1 MSVTFV
7 AVVLSLQC
15 KKLKTDGDMKHYQD
29 MTPVEQAQWIDEFAR
44 LSNPIPTDPSEIK
57 QLFQLLSAW
66 PFAEKFCG
74 DALKY
79 GDYMA
84 RIYRLPVYI
93 DKVKDALAEGLV
105 QTDANGKPIAVVAP
119 GAPLRRRGRPTREEA
134 AARLRGEVQ
143 VVQEDTPET
152 RRRRAVAKL
161 LGLQI
166 VTGEPV
172 REKNNAEIAAEKAA
186 KRAEEAKI
194 HPSLFKDLED
204 SARGQVPGMS
214 GDGAGDD
221 NSAGGD
227 ARGQSPGREPAKV
240 QSPGSERPSTGSER
254 PNAQQPSPE
263 QPIRN
268 PSMAEIYAERIDADR
283 LHLNELAWLC
293 SKDLQERIAKVRDQR
308 TAFGDAS
315 QTAKVLAE
323 HGGNQEEIAMWA
335 KRAEEALK
343 AYESTYAAVDEE
355 LAIVFAR
362 LQMDEPYKEKF
373 CNRFKGVDLVQIAHI
388 TRPYYDKL
396 RSPEFDLR
404 IRTMIEQD
412 SPEYAAK
419 MKAEEE
425 RKQEITDILRYLKR
439 KDKPNVAQR
448 IKTMET
454 RYARLIE
461 LMGEEEAKVYRP
473 IVDAAIADY
482 EANHKKEEK
491 PADKKSKKN
500 DKATDGDAKDVRGQV
515 PGRKQTRA
523 KAAARDL
530 SPDIPAT
537 ERSSAGTERPSK
549 AKSDKS
555 VKSVG
560 SKKAET
566 KTAKK
571 K

>member
-44 LSNPIPTDPSEIK
+44 LSNPIPTEASDIQ
-57 QLFQLLSAW
+57 QLFTLLSAW

-152 RRRRAVAKL
+152 RRRRAVARL

-186 KRAEEAKI
+186 KRAEEERR

-204 SARGQVPGMS
+204 SVRGQTPGSPQTRENAPARDLSPDMPITKEQRELHS
-214 GDGAGDD
+214 KVFDRPIDGDAKH
-221 NSAGGD
+221 GD
-227 ARGQSPGREPAKV
+227 ARGQSPDREPVKV

-419 MKAEEE
+419 MKAKEE

-461 LMGEEEAKVYRP
+461 LMGEEDAKVFRP

-482 EANHKKEEK
+482 EANHKK
-491 PADKKSKKN
+491 P
-500 DKATDGDAKDVRGQV
+500 DVRGQT

-537 ERSSAGTERPSK
+537 ERPKTK
-549 AKSDKS
+549 TT
-555 VKSVG
+555 
-560 SKKAET
+560 T

>member
-1 MSVTFV
+1 
-7 AVVLSLQC
+7 
-15 KKLKTDGDMKHYQD
+15 MKHYQD

-152 RRRRAVAKL
+152 RRRRAVARL

-186 KRAEEAKI
+186 KRAEEEKI
-194 HPSLFKDLED
+194 HPSLFKDLEEKPD
-204 SARGQVPGMS
+204 GDGAA
-214 GDGAGDD
+214 GDGAG
-221 NSAGGD
+221 GGD

-240 QSPGSERPSTGSER
+240 QSPGTERPSTGTEC
-254 PNAQQPSPE
+254 PSTGSE

-482 EANHKKEEK
+482 EANYKKEEK
-491 PADKKSKKN
+491 PADKKS
-500 DKATDGDAKDVRGQV
+500 V
-515 PGRKQTRA
+515 
-523 KAAARDL
+523 
-530 SPDIPAT
+530 
-537 ERSSAGTERPSK
+537 
-549 AKSDKS
+549 KS

-560 SKKAET
+560 KTKKESVGKT
-566 KTAKK
+566 KNKK

>member
-1 MSVTFV
+1 
-7 AVVLSLQC
+7 
-15 KKLKTDGDMKHYQD
+15 
-29 MTPVEQAQWIDEFAR
+29 
-44 LSNPIPTDPSEIK
+44 
-57 QLFQLLSAW
+57 
-66 PFAEKFCG
+66 
-74 DALKY
+74 
-79 GDYMA
+79 
-84 RIYRLPVYI
+84 
-93 DKVKDALAEGLV
+93 
-105 QTDANGKPIAVVAP
+105 
-119 GAPLRRRGRPTREEA
+119 
-134 AARLRGEVQ
+134 
-143 VVQEDTPET
+143 
-152 RRRRAVAKL
+152 
-161 LGLQI
+161 

-186 KRAEEAKI
+186 KRAEEEKI
-194 HPSLFKDLED
+194 HPSLFKDLEEKPDGDAAAGDGGADGD
-204 SARGQVPGMS
+204 SAAGDVRGQVPGS
-214 GDGAGDD
+214 PQTRENAP
-221 NSAGGD
+221 
-227 ARGQSPGREPAKV
+227 ARDLSPDI
-240 QSPGSERPSTGSER
+240 ERPLH
-254 PNAQQPSPE
+254 
-263 QPIRN
+263 N
-268 PSMAEIYAERIDADR
+268 PSMREIYSDRIENDR
-283 LHLNELAWLC
+283 KHLSDLAWLC

-308 TAFGDAS
+308 TALGDAS

-491 PADKKSKKN
+491 PADKKS
-500 DKATDGDAKDVRGQV
+500 V
-515 PGRKQTRA
+515 
-523 KAAARDL
+523 
-530 SPDIPAT
+530 
-537 ERSSAGTERPSK
+537 
-549 AKSDKS
+549 KS

-560 SKKAET
+560 KTKKADAASDGDGGDARGQSPGREPAKVQSPGT
-566 KTAKK
+566 ERPQAKK
-571 K
+571 AKSVKSVKSVGKTKKESVGKTKKDKKK

>member
-1 MSVTFV
+1 
-7 AVVLSLQC
+7 
-15 KKLKTDGDMKHYQD
+15 

-44 LSNPIPTDPSEIK
+44 LSNPIPTDPSEIQ
-57 QLFQLLSAW
+57 QLFTLLSAW

-152 RRRRAVAKL
+152 RRRRAVARL

-186 KRAEEAKI
+186 KRAEEEKI
-194 HPSLFKDLED
+194 HPSLFKEEVKEPI
-204 SARGQVPGMS
+204 STTPGP
-214 GDGAGDD
+214 
-221 NSAGGD
+221 
-227 ARGQSPGREPAKV
+227 SPQAEGNTP
-240 QSPGSERPSTGSER
+240 T
-254 PNAQQPSPE
+254 PNTQQPSPDA
-263 QPIRN
+263 PLRN

-293 SKDLQERIAKVRDQR
+293 SKELQERISKVRDQR

-419 MKAEEE
+419 MKAKEE

-461 LMGEEEAKVYRP
+461 LMGEDEAKVFRP

-482 EANHKKEEK
+482 EANFKKPEPEPKPEK
-491 PADKKSKKN
+491 PKKPAKK
-500 DKATDGDAKDVRGQV
+500 TTAK
-515 PGRKQTRA
+515 KT
-523 KAAARDL
+523 
-530 SPDIPAT
+530 T
-537 ERSSAGTERPSK
+537 
-549 AKSDKS
+549 
-555 VKSVG
+555 
-560 SKKAET
+560 T

>member
-1 MSVTFV
+1 
-7 AVVLSLQC
+7 
-15 KKLKTDGDMKHYQD
+15 MKHYQD

-44 LSNPIPTDPSEIK
+44 LSNPIPTEASDIQ

-84 RIYRLPVYI
+84 RMYRLPVYI

-152 RRRRAVAKL
+152 RRRRAVARL

-186 KRAEEAKI
+186 KRAEEEKI

-204 SARGQVPGMS
+204 SARGQVPGMRGDINA
-214 GDGAGDD
+214 GDGAGDA
-221 NSAGGD
+221 SGSGD

-240 QSPGSERPSTGSER
+240 QSPGTERPSIDSER
-254 PNAQQPSPE
+254 PNADAPL
-263 QPIRN
+263 RN

-482 EANHKKEEK
+482 EANYKKEEK
-491 PADKKSKKN
+491 PADKKS
-500 DKATDGDAKDVRGQV
+500 V
-515 PGRKQTRA
+515 
-523 KAAARDL
+523 
-530 SPDIPAT
+530 
-537 ERSSAGTERPSK
+537 
-549 AKSDKS
+549 KS

-560 SKKAET
+560 KTKKADAASDGDGAGDGAGSGDARGQSPGREPAKVQSPGT
-566 KTAKK
+566 ERPQAKK
-571 K
+571 AKSVKSVKSVGKTKKESVGKTKNKKK

>member
-1 MSVTFV
+1 
-7 AVVLSLQC
+7 
-15 KKLKTDGDMKHYQD
+15 MKHYQD

-152 RRRRAVAKL
+152 RRRRAVARL

-214 GDGAGDD
+214 GDINASDGAGDG

-240 QSPGSERPSTGSER
+240 QSPGIERPSTGSER
-254 PNAQQPSPE
+254 PSSDVE

-491 PADKKSKKN
+491 PKPAAKKSKKN

-537 ERSSAGTERPSK
+537 ERPKTK
-549 AKSDKS
+549 TT
-555 VKSVG
+555 
-560 SKKAET
+560 T

>member
-1 MSVTFV
+1 
-7 AVVLSLQC
+7 
-15 KKLKTDGDMKHYQD
+15 MKHYQD

-44 LSNPIPTDPSEIK
+44 LSNPIPTDPSEIQ

-152 RRRRAVAKL
+152 RRRRAVARL

-186 KRAEEAKI
+186 KRAEDAKI
-194 HPSLFKDLED
+194 HPSLFKELEEKPD
-204 SARGQVPGMS
+204 GDGAGNDA
-214 GDGAGDD
+214 GDGAGDG
-221 NSAGGD
+221 AGNGD

-240 QSPGSERPSTGSER
+240 QSPGTERPSSDADA
-254 PNAQQPSPE
+254 PL
-263 QPIRN
+263 RN

-343 AYESTYAAVDEE
+343 AYESTFAAVDEE

-491 PADKKSKKN
+491 PADKKSVKSVGKTKKA
-500 DKATDGDAKDVRGQV
+500 DAASDGDAKKADAASDGDAKGQT
-515 PGRKQTRA
+515 PGRKPA
-523 KAAARDL
+523 KVQ
-530 SPDIPAT
+530 SPGT

-549 AKSDKS
+549 AKSEKS

-560 SKKAET
+560 KTKKESVGKT
-566 KTAKK
+566 KK
-571 K
+571 

>member
-1 MSVTFV
+1 
-7 AVVLSLQC
+7 
-15 KKLKTDGDMKHYQD
+15 MKHYQD

-44 LSNPIPTDPSEIK
+44 LSNPIPTEASDIQ

-84 RIYRLPVYI
+84 RMYRLPVYI

-186 KRAEEAKI
+186 KRAEEEKI
-194 HPSLFKDLED
+194 HPSLFKELEEKPD
-204 SARGQVPGMS
+204 
-214 GDGAGDD
+214 GDGAGDG

-240 QSPGSERPSTGSER
+240 QSPGTERPSIDSER
-254 PNAQQPSPE
+254 PNADAPL
-263 QPIRN
+263 RN

-293 SKDLQERIAKVRDQR
+293 SKELQERIAKVRDQR

-491 PADKKSKKN
+491 PAKKGDAAS
-500 DKATDGDAKDVRGQV
+500 DGDAKGQT
-515 PGRKQTRA
+515 PGRKPA
-523 KAAARDL
+523 KVQ
-530 SPDIPAT
+530 SP
-537 ERSSAGTERPSK
+537 GTERPQAKK
-549 AKSDKS
+549 AKSVKS

>member
-1 MSVTFV
+1 
-7 AVVLSLQC
+7 
-15 KKLKTDGDMKHYQD
+15 MKHYQD

-152 RRRRAVAKL
+152 RRRRAVARL

-214 GDGAGDD
+214 GDGAGDG
-221 NSAGGD
+221 NSAGGDGAGNGD

-240 QSPGSERPSTGSER
+240 QSPGTERPSTDV
-254 PNAQQPSPE
+254 E

-482 EANHKKEEK
+482 EANYKKEEK
-491 PADKKSKKN
+491 PADKKSVKSVKSVGKTKK
-500 DKATDGDAKDVRGQV
+500 ADGDARGQS
-515 PGRKQTRA
+515 PGREPA
-523 KAAARDL
+523 KVQ
-530 SPDIPAT
+530 SPGT
-537 ERSSAGTERPSK
+537 ERSSTGTERPSK

-560 SKKAET
+560 KTKKESVGKT
-566 KTAKK
+566 KNKK